1 MIVERRIHSGCGQ
14 IAGVGRGQEGLDV
27 VLIIVGQMTASGTEE
42 VTVGMRRLSVLAG
55 REGGHRKQDSREEEG
70 ETRG

>member
-42 VTVGMRRLSVLAG
+42 VTVGMRRA
-55 REGGHRKQDSREEEG
+55 RRKR
-70 ETRG
+70 RLVVRVRRVIV